1 MRVNQSNC
9 VLKGAVV
16 VPSAVLG
23 VLTGALL
30 MRHFRPSITQ
40 TLLSSLIPL
49 FATLATVLILMLGL
63 NCSANQMAGV
73 TATYDGIS

>member
-1 MRVNQSNC
+1 M
-9 VLKGAVV
+9 

-30 MRHFRPSITQ
+30 MRHFRPSITR
-40 TLLSSLIPL
+40 TLLAVLLPL

-73 TATYDGIS
+73 SATYDGKP